1 MPRMNCKPIVTYAGD
16 KQVFKAL
23 ESLLLEGL
31 PQESVEWTRS
41 YGRGPKTVR
50 VECRFV
56 EYDAAQL
63 SREKDGRLLDQ
74 AHLHV
79 YCTDCNDL
87 ETYRSRVR
95 DEIIEWM
102 SQLKEAGIYDWMLVA
117 VEPTDARR
125 ANKAK
130 LLSRATVFD
139 RMRADFPSKTFD
151 RCVQVST
158 DSSGSVGVAALLG
171 RLRQLLLHA
180 TGRHLGR
187 YEELIRMQRE
197 RRTAPQW
204 SFLHFFFLQEEL
216 ALVLEALGLYDEALV
231 QYDELDAL
239 FTQVVINSASGE
251 MPEWLCQLAQL
262 GCEAWGGLRLGV
274 DPAHSPERQLLQRSK
289 GSLLQLRN
297 YLFCR
302 QCALLRLQNRT
313 SEMASRT
320 LSFLHNTVHEL
331 AILEV
336 TTPPGAVACWV
347 FTSCLEVLSACEGDG
362 PAEEVAPTANATPPP
377 SRRGEKQQQPLQ
389 QQQPQQQPQQ
399 QSTMV
404 NGAAYSL
411 HTVGL
416 WSYAREKLKQLGDL
430 CGLMP
435 GKESTSEHLLMV
447 IALLSG
453 MQSSAAE
460 LDSQSPHSQLR
471 EALSSKESF
480 LKHYLDLSEHTMIMF
495 KHTGRLRS
503 ARLVGRDLA
512 ELYIQLGEP
521 QKAVP
526 FLVELVR
533 SQADEGWHRLAAIG
547 QRRLLDCYA
556 QTGEWGRYLRAA
568 LALAACPA
576 LPLDERLQLFEEVQP
591 CMQNLREMGDG
602 PVALPME
609 GLVSLEADEAGAS
622 LPLPPPASTVPRW
635 AEGSEVELSLTLTS
649 QLPATLKGCTL
660 TLHLHRLESPP
671 SVPNTPTKQRGRW
684 SWLASSG
691 RPGGWSPRMAVLT
704 PRSATSPSAGRGS
717 SGHHGAG
724 SVGLVCSNLPVV
736 PPQAPCLTNT
746 GGSGDAV
753 EFQLQDVDLVPGTN
767 RFTFHHKVSQVGY
780 YVGRQLDLRWEQ
792 LSLAQL
798 TLGGSFTSRAGKLS
812 MARPPAFTVYYD
824 SPKVALHF
832 PQGELLAGVRQRLE
846 VVLTC
851 GSIPLTADH
860 QLHLK
865 VSKGLLIRPSHRQTD
880 SKSEDANSDC
890 PLPPSSPSSSLSPPF
905 CDDCRVPVGEPGL
918 TASSTEGRT
927 FSLVLQAPLAPST
940 LPATH
945 HVALAVEDS
954 DGTAVPGSSQTVA
967 LHFLAPFACN
977 HRLQTCDQRK
987 YLQVNL
993 QGLTSQPFTVGNA
1006 TLLALDSE
1014 PVYLKPL
1021 HTSSQLLRVSPEQ
1034 TACFLWELLNA
1045 EGQPLRLSF
1054 SVLYVHGTGED
1065 RVENSFSHTF
1075 RIEDYQT
1082 LYTVRVRVEPQSGA
1096 EFCRADCA
1104 CSLHVHI
1111 SQLQTTAPSALMYE
1125 LVPDATAWAVLGRT
1139 AGVLQLSPEQRE
1151 QTVMLEVKPLQ
1162 VGFLPVPTVRL
1173 SRYIPSSSSGGTPS
1187 KSLGSEGSSAQG
1199 TAKLEP
1205 FLPGQVYNWS
1215 RATQVHVLA
1224 PSTTS
1229 CEPPG

>member
-1 MPRMNCKPIVTYAGD
+1 MNCKPIVTYAGD

-23 ESLLLEGL
+23 EPLLLEGL
-31 PQESVEWTRS
+31 PQEPVEWTRS

-87 ETYRSRVR
+87 EAYRSRVR

-130 LLSRATVFD
+130 LLSRATV
-139 RMRADFPSKTFD
+139 
-151 RCVQVST
+151 CVQVST

-216 ALVLEALGLYDEALV
+216 AFVLEALGLYDEALV

-262 GCEAWGGLRLGV
+262 GCEAWGGLRLGL

-297 YLFCR
+297 YLFSR
-302 QCALLRLQNRT
+302 QCALLRQQNRT

-389 QQQPQQQPQQ
+389 QQPQQQQQQPQQ

-435 GKESTSEHLLMV
+435 GRESTSEHLLMV

-460 LDSQSPHSQLR
+460 LDSESPHSQLR

-495 KHTGRLRS
+495 KHTGRVRS

-526 FLVELVR
+526 FLVEL
-533 SQADEGWHRLAAIG
+533 G
-547 QRRLLDCYA
+547 
-556 QTGEWGRYLRAA
+556 
-568 LALAACPA
+568 
-576 LPLDERLQLFEEVQP
+576 
-591 CMQNLREMGDG
+591 MG

-609 GLVSLEADEAGAS
+609 GLVSLEADEASGS

-724 SVGLVCSNLPVV
+724 SVGLVCSNLPVI
-736 PPQAPCLTNT
+736 PPQAPCLTNP

-753 EFQLQDVDLVPGTN
+753 EFQLQGVDLVPGTN
-767 RFTFHHKVSQVGY
+767 RLTFHHKVSQVGY

-851 GSIPLTADH
+851 GSIPLTAEH

-880 SKSEDANSDC
+880 SKTEDASSDC

-905 CDDCRVPVGEPGL
+905 CDDCCVPVGEPGL
-918 TASSTEGRT
+918 AASCTEGRT
-927 FSLVLQAPLAPST
+927 FTLVLQAPLAPST

-945 HVALAVEDS
+945 HVALAVEDP
-954 DGTAVPGSSQTVA
+954 DGVAVPGSSQTVA
-967 LHFLAPFACN
+967 LHFLAPFACT

-1006 TLLALDSE
+1006 TLLALDNE

-1021 HTSSQLLRVSPEQ
+1021 HSSSQLLRVSPEQ

-1229 CEPPG
+1229 SEPPG